1 MIGLEEDHSYCRD
14 SIHNLHNLLGQE
26 VVGRRKMVA
35 EDIQDIQIAKELL
48 QVLGSLH
55 CQNLVLGNLSSHL
68 KRQDIQ
74 Y

>member
-14 SIHNLHNLLGQE
+14 SIHNLHNLLEQE

-55 CQNLVLGNLSSHL
+55 CPNLVLGNLSSHL